1 MTRVK
6 VAAGV
11 LNQTPMDWAGNKRNI
26 IGAVEAARA
35 RQVSLLCLPELCICG
50 YGCEDAFQSE
60 SLANTAIEVLREI
73 LPATEGL
80 IISLGLPLLHRNRL
94 YNAAAL
100 AVDGR
105 IAGFSAKRFLAG
117 DGLHYEPRWF
127 QAWPENFCDIINMKG
142 RQYPI
147 GDMVFDCGGVKLGFE
162 ICEEAW
168 VANRPAARMSL
179 DGVDIILNPSASHF
193 AFGKAEIRKRLVLE
207 GSRAFGVG
215 YVFANL
221 LGNEAGRSIYDGG
234 ALVASCGQL
243 LAEGPRLSFEP
254 FHLTTAVID
263 TASTRMARARSAN
276 FPPSDGA
283 TGCSSASASLDS
295 PKTLADKQPMAPFSS
310 HVQKV
315 RPLVTCDFAWPDI
328 EPQTPRPEAAAWQSS
343 RCLKEEEFTHA
354 VGLGLFDY
362 LRKSRARGFVV
373 SLSGGADSSTVASLV
388 SLMTALACDE
398 IGRQAFTEALAHIPD
413 LAEAESP
420 RQLTERLLHC
430 VYQASKN
437 SSATTR
443 NAATDVAEA
452 LGAKMSCLEID
463 DLVEGYV
470 SGIERV
476 LGRKLAWET
485 DDVALQNIQ
494 ARVRGPSVWL
504 LANVKGALLLA
515 TSNRSEAAVG
525 YATMDGDT
533 CGGLSPIAGID
544 KAFLRRWLVW
554 LEKQGPLGLSP
565 IPALAAVNCLE
576 PTAELRPGA
585 ARQTDEDDLMPYE
598 VLDVAERAAIRDKQS
613 PVEVFRLLRSQFGEN
628 AAAGCGIAGYSI
640 GQLHQWVRRFFRLWC
655 QNQWKRERYAP
666 SFHLDDENLDPKT
679 WCRFPILSGG
689 FQRELGEL
697 DEFVARLNAKHE
709 DGEKK

>member
-6 VAAGV
+6 VAAAV
-11 LNQTPMDWAGNKRNI
+11 LNQTPMDWPGNKQNI
-26 IGAVEAARA
+26 LSAIEAARA
-35 RQVSLLCLPELCICG
+35 QQVSLLCLPELCICG

-60 SLANTAIEVLREI
+60 SLARTAIELLHEI
-73 LPATEGL
+73 LPATEGM
-80 IISLGLPLLHRNRL
+80 IVSLGLPLLHRNRL
-94 YNAAAL
+94 YNTAAL
-100 AVDGR
+100 VVDGH

-127 QAWPENFCDIINMKG
+127 QAWPEGVCDTVNLQG
-142 RQYPI
+142 QEYPI
-147 GDMVFDCGGVKLGFE
+147 GDMVFDCSGVKLGFE

-168 VANRPAARMSL
+168 VANRPAGRMSL

-193 AFGKAEIRKRLVLE
+193 AFGKAETRKRLVLE

-234 ALVASCGQL
+234 ALVASSGRL
-243 LAEGPRLSFEP
+243 LAEGPRLSFAP

-263 TASTRMARARSAN
+263 ATATRMARARSAN
-276 FPPSDGA
+276 FQPGITETTDIPQGSD
-283 TGCSSASASLDS
+283 SA
-295 PKTLADKQPMAPFSS
+295 
-310 HVQKV
+310 HKV
-315 RPLVTCDFAWPDI
+315 RTLVSCDFAWPDI
-328 EPQTPRPEAAAWQSS
+328 EPETPHPEAAAWQSS
-343 RCLKEEEFTHA
+343 RHVKEEEFTRA

-362 LRKSRARGFVV
+362 LRKSRSRGFVV

-398 IGRQAFTEALAHIPD
+398 IGGEAFIKSLSHIPE
-413 LAEAESP
+413 LATAESP
-420 RQLTERLLHC
+420 RRLTERLLHC
-430 VYQASKN
+430 VYQSSKN
-437 SSATTR
+437 SSQTTR
-443 NAATDVAEA
+443 DAATAVAEA

-463 DLVEGYV
+463 DWVEGYV
-470 SGIERV
+470 SGIEQV
-476 LGRKLAWET
+476 LARELTWEK

-544 KAFLRRWLVW
+544 KAFLRHWLVW
-554 LEKQGPLGLSP
+554 LEKHGPLGLYP
-565 IPALAAVNCLE
+565 ISALAAVNCLE
-576 PTAELRPGA
+576 PTAELRPGEA
-585 ARQTDEDDLMPYE
+585 GQTDEDDLMPYE
-598 VLDVAERAAIRDKQS
+598 VLDVAERAAIRDKLA

-628 AAAGCGIAGYSI
+628 TAVGYSI
-640 GQLHQWVRRFFRLWC
+640 EQLHQWVRRFFRLWC
-655 QNQWKRERYAP
+655 RNQWKRERYAP

-697 DEFVARLNAKHE
+697 DEFVALLTP
-709 DGEKK
+709 DT